1 MTDSSH
7 GLAALRQATHDI
19 HADFE
24 SRLKI
29 ALPSAQRHD
38 YRLFIEAMWGWLF
51 PFEHTLWQA
60 AWPDDMHAEQRDGK
74 CTWLRHDMLGA
85 GLSDSDIGALP
96 LVHCTLDLE
105 SSASRFGVAYV
116 LEGAQLGSQVL
127 LRRLGDRLA
136 PWPTRWLIGYGEA
149 CGTNWR
155 QFMQSANVHLAD
167 EATASR
173 AAASAR
179 ATFLSLQTWF
189 VQRGAA

>member
-1 MTDSSH
+1 MTDSSL

-38 YRLFIEAMWGWLF
+38 YRLFIEAMWGWLS
-51 PFEHTLWQA
+51 PFEHILWQA
-60 AWPDDMHAEQRDGK
+60 EWPADMYAERRDGK
-74 CTWLRHDMLGA
+74 RAWLRHDMLGA
-85 GLSDSDIGALP
+85 GLSDSDIAALP
-96 LVHCTLDLE
+96 WLPCALDLH

-136 PWPTRWLIGYGEA
+136 PWPTRWLVGYGEA
-149 CGTNWR
+149 CGSNWR
-155 QFMQSANVHLAD
+155 QFVQSANHHLAD
-167 EATASR
+167 ETAASH

-189 VQRGAA
+189 IQRGAA